1 MEYTYTDAKEYCNR
15 QKIDEKSSEV
25 GVHPSQLWK
34 YTETTRKLINK
45 EGIWTSPKDVKWNFE
60 KKKPELAGK
69 GQNDGF
75 LFMSIKR
82 FCD

>member
-15 QKIDEKSSEV
+15 QKIGEKSSEV

-34 YTETTRKLINK
+34 YNKTTKILINK

-60 KKKPELAGK
+60 KKTPADK

-75 LFMSIKR
+75 FFMSIKR

>member
-15 QKIDEKSSEV
+15 QKIGEKSSEV

-34 YTETTRKLINK
+34 YNETTKILINK

-60 KKKPELAGK
+60 KKEPADQ

-75 LFMSIKR
+75 FFMSIKR